1 MKPEIL
7 WNYFLEILK
16 IPHGSGNEAQLRNY
30 IIDIA
35 KQHNLDY
42 SVDKVGNLLVRKPA
56 TKGYEDLKTVV
67 LQSHL
72 DMVCEKNSDVVFD
85 FEKDPIQY
93 EVVDGWM
100 KAKGTTLGAD
110 NGIGVATQ
118 LAILTSKNIEHGNLE
133 CLFTIEEET
142 GLTGA
147 FGLEPNWLKAEILL
161 NLDSDNDGQFFIGCA
176 GGIDTEITM
185 GYTLEKIP
193 SFYKCYEIIVKGLSG
208 GHSGDDI
215 NRGRENAIKLCNR
228 VLLEAIKNFG
238 LKLNHFKGGNL
249 SNAIPREAMAKI
261 AIPVEKSADFENYVK
276 NFYALVKKELPMT
289 EPNVVVQLQSTASFV
304 DALSD
309 KETESLVKALTAV
322 PHGVIRMAADI
333 PNFVETSTNLAAVN
347 MENGEIL
354 ITTSQRSSVE
364 SRKHEIADQIASI
377 FQLIGAKTKHGTG
390 YPGWTP
396 NVNSP
401 ILKVVL
407 ETYKRMYN
415 KEGQALAIHAGL
427 ECGIISEKY
436 PDMDMVSYG
445 PTMRNFHS
453 PDERVEIASV
463 ERFWDLT
470 LEILKSIPKKITD

>member
-35 KQHNLDY
+35 KQHNLNY
-42 SVDKVGNLLVRKPA
+42 SVDKVGNLLVCKPA
-56 TKGYEDLKTVV
+56 TKGYENLKTVV

-93 EVVDGWM
+93 EIVDGWM

-118 LAILTSKNIEHGNLE
+118 LAILTSENIEHGNLE

-147 FGLEPNWLKAEILL
+147 FGLEPNWLKAEVLL

-176 GGIDTEITM
+176 GGIDTEITIP
-185 GYTLEKIP
+185 YTLVDVPNDFK
-193 SFYKCYEIIVKGLSG
+193 FYEISVKGLLG

-215 NRGRENAIKLCNR
+215 NRGRENAIKLCNY
-228 VLLEAIKNFG
+228 LLFAGINEVD

-249 SNAIPREAMAKI
+249 SNAIPREASAKI
-261 AIPVEKSADFENYVK
+261 AVPAEESADFEKFV
-276 NFYALVKKELPMT
+276 KELYAELKKDFSQN
-289 EPNVVVQLQSTASFV
+289 EPNFLIELRSIEAFKKVLPDK
-304 DALSD
+304 DAVNLI
-309 KETESLVKALTAV
+309 VALREV

-347 MENGEIL
+347 MESGEAL
-354 ITTSQRSSVE
+354 IITSQRSSVE
-364 SRKHEIADQIASI
+364 SRKQEIADQIAST

-407 ETYKRMYN
+407 ETYKRMYS

-470 LEILKSIPKKITD
+470 LEILKSIPKKN

>member
-1 MKPEIL
+1 MKPQIL

-16 IPHGSGNEAQLRNY
+16 IPHGSGNEEQLRNY

-42 SVDKVGNLLVRKPA
+42 SVDKVGNLLIKKSA
-56 TKGYEDLKTVV
+56 TKGYETRKTVV

-85 FEKDPIQY
+85 FEKDPIQH
-93 EVVDGWM
+93 EIVDGWM

-118 LAILTSKNIEHGNLE
+118 LAILTSKNIEHGNIE

-161 NLDSDNDGQFFIGCA
+161 NLDSESDGIFCMGCA
-176 GGIDTEITM
+176 GGIDTEVTIP
-185 GYTLEKIP
+185 YTLEKVP
-193 SFYKCYEIIVKGLSG
+193 NDFKFYEISVKGLLG

-215 NRGRENAIKLCNR
+215 NKGRENAIKLCSR
-228 VLLEAIKNFG
+228 MLLAGIREFG

-249 SNAIPREAMAKI
+249 SNAIPREATAKI
-261 AIPVEKSADFENYVK
+261 AIPAEKSTDFENYVK
-276 NFYALVKKELPMT
+276 DFYALVKKELPLT
-289 EPNVVVQLQSTASFV
+289 EPNVAIELQPVELFTNI
-304 DALSD
+304 LPD
-309 KETESLVKALTAV
+309 KETENLVKVLTAV
-322 PHGVIRMAADI
+322 PHGVIRMATDI
-333 PNFVETSTNLAAVN
+333 PNFVETSTNLASID
-347 MENGEIL
+347 MENDEIL
-354 ITTSQRSSVE
+354 IKTSQRSSVE
-364 SRKHEIADQIASI
+364 SRKHEVAGQVAST
-377 FQLIGAKTKHGTG
+377 FQLIGARTKHGTG

-401 ILKVVL
+401 ILKIIL
-407 ETYKRMYN
+407 DAYKRLYN

-427 ECGIISEKY
+427 ECGVISEKY

-445 PTMRNFHS
+445 PNMYGIHS

-463 ERFWDLT
+463 ERFWGLT
-470 LEILKSIPKKITD
+470 LEILKNIPEN